1 MVSRKNIATAAG
13 IAAALVVAVLGLWFA
28 VSPWTA
34 AGGEAAADASVA
46 LARSGHAPVGTWVV
60 RWGVLI
66 FACAAAG
73 WGAHALVL
81 RATSPKEGSRKLGE

>member
-1 MVSRKNIATAAG
+1 MISRRTVATAAG
-13 IAAALVVAVLGLWFA
+13 VAAALVVAALGLWFA

-34 AGGEAAADASVA
+34 TGGEAAADASVA
-46 LARSGHAPVGTWVV
+46 LARSGHAPAGTWVV

-73 WGAHALVL
+73 WGAHSLMLRVL
-81 RATSPKEGSRKLGE
+81 NSWEGR